1 MVKTQENSDP
11 SRERR
16 HPAAGGATGGRGQ
29 VREIKFRAWD
39 KKNKMMLLN
48 DSLSTHFISFNGSIG
63 VHDNCGNVKY
73 NDGESFVSEKIIPM
87 QYTGLK
93 DKNGK
98 EIYEGDILRLNGIY
112 PRTCGEKLYDITGV
126 VFHEKSGMWKVD
138 SKFAEL
144 MLDYYLGR
152 YEVIGNIHENPELL
166 NTPQAAQS

>member
-1 MVKTQENSDP
+1 
-11 SRERR
+11 
-16 HPAAGGATGGRGQ
+16 

-98 EIYEGDILRLNGIY
+98 EIYEGDIIRGSISY
-112 PRTCGEKLYDITGV
+112 QPHSKDPQDIGVFTVGFKDGCFIWIEGGEDGDLLCNLFD
-126 VFHEKSGMWKVD
+126 
-138 SKFAEL
+138 AEA
-144 MLDYYLGR
+144 
-152 YEVIGNIHENPELL
+152 IGNIYENSDLL
-166 NTPQAAQS
+166 SAPAPPPQAAQS